1 MLIMSTK
8 EGGAKKKQEERKVV
22 NNFRPEQKLR
32 VAQGLSHPPAHF
44 G

>member
-8 EGGAKKKQEERKVV
+8 GGAKKKQEERKVV

-32 VAQGLSHPPAHF
+32 VAQELSHPPAHF